1 MRKIILLLL
10 LLSITVPSV
19 SQVYHVNLTE
29 RWWNKNPDGVLQN
42 KRLQNAI
49 DTFFKHKNK
58 ETLRSFCTPSDQR
71 LWGTFPF
78 KEIRFKEGWFGEKY
92 PLRPTVLGAVEIDST
107 LSFKKYLVKIAFTAN
122 EDSVNNSIGCIYN
135 FLVNLH
141 SDGVGFSFERYSS
154 YLLNQWYKKK
164 VGNIL
169 YYKAN
174 QTTFN
179 MEEAIRMNSFND
191 SIARIW
197 NVDPVKCAYFSCRNT
212 VELFQLQGFDFVVNM
227 FLAKTGGQASW
238 GGEGSEYEYIIYS
251 GNNKE
256 YYPHE
261 LCHFYV
267 NMLITQECSRLA
279 EEGIATFLGG
289 SSEQPYSYHARSLKL
304 YLDKHPKKSLF
315 DLFSDNSIINEHTTI
330 LYATGA
336 VIADMIYE
344 KKGLEGFKS
353 FLAISEKELKEK
365 IPEMLG
371 AASERAFKDA
381 FYKKLEQYE

>member
-1 MRKIILLLL
+1 MKKVVLLLVL
-10 LLSITVPSV
+10 LYAAISSV
-19 SQVYHVNLTE
+19 GQDYQINLTE
-29 RWWNKNPDGVLQN
+29 RWWNRNPDGVLQN

-92 PLRPTVLGAVEIDST
+92 PLRPSILGAVEVDST
-107 LSFKKYLVKIAFTAN
+107 SSFKKYLVKIAYIAN

-141 SDGVGFSFERYSS
+141 SDGAGFSFERYSS
-154 YLLNQWYKKK
+154 YLLDQWYKKQ

-169 YYKAN
+169 YYKAD

-179 MEEAIRMNSFND
+179 TADAIKMNSFND
-191 SIARIW
+191 SIAKIW
-197 NVDPVKCAYFSCRNT
+197 NVDPLKCVYFSCKNT

-227 FLAKTGGQASW
+227 FLAKTGGQASC
-238 GGEGSEYEYIIYS
+238 GGKGSEFEHILYS

-261 LCHFYV
+261 ICHFYI
-267 NMLITQECSRLA
+267 NTLITQECSRLA

-289 SSEQPYSYHARSLKL
+289 SSEQSYSYHARALKL
-304 YLDKHPKKSLF
+304 YLDKNPEKSVV
-315 DLFSDNSIINEHTTI
+315 DLFSDNSKINEHTSI

-336 VIADMIYE
+336 VIADMVYE
-344 KKGLEGFKS
+344 KKGLEGFKK

-371 AASERAFKDA
+371 ASSEKVFKDA
-381 FYKKLEQYE
+381 FYKKLKQYE

>member
-10 LLSITVPSV
+10 LLNITVPSFG
-19 SQVYHVNLTE
+19 QDYHINITE
-29 RWWNKNPDGVLQN
+29 RWWNINPDGVLQN

-49 DTFFKHKNK
+49 DTFFKYKNT
-58 ETLRSFCTPSDQR
+58 ETLRSFCTPSDQK

-78 KEIRFKEGWFGEKY
+78 KEIRYREGWFGEKY
-92 PLRPTVLGAVEIDST
+92 PLRPTLLGAVEVDST
-107 LSFKKYLVKIAFTAN
+107 LLYKKYLVKIAFIAN
-122 EDSVNNSIGCIYN
+122 EDSVNNSIGCVYN

-141 SDGVGFSFERYSS
+141 NDDKNFTFERYSS
-154 YLLNQWYKKK
+154 YLLNQWHKKQ

-174 QTTFN
+174 PATFN
-179 MEEAIRMNSFND
+179 MEDAIQMNAFND
-191 SIARIW
+191 SIAGLFK
-197 NVDPVKCAYFSCRNT
+197 VDPVKCAYFSCRNT
-212 VELFQLQGFDFVVNM
+212 IELFQLQGFDFIPNM
-227 FLAKTGGQASW
+227 FLAKTGGQSFW
-238 GGEGSEYEYIIYS
+238 GGKGSEFEHILYS

-261 LCHFYV
+261 ICHFYI

-289 SSEQPYSYHARSLKL
+289 SSEQPYAYHARTLKL
-304 YLDKHPKKSLF
+304 YLDQHPEKNIF
-315 DLFSDNSIINEHTTI
+315 NLFSDNSKINEHTSI

-336 VIADMIYE
+336 VIADMVYE
-344 KKGLEGFKS
+344 KRGLEGFKS
-353 FLAISEKELKEK
+353 FLAISEKKLKEE
-365 IPEMLG
+365 IPQMLG
-371 AASERAFKDA
+371 ASSEKALKKA